1 MSEIVEEELA
11 LAPHNTPRPSST
23 MEVRPG
29 LIRRTTTS
37 RLREDWQKWIAKPPP
52 LRGGLR
58 RRDSAVLF
66 GPGSGSRLSTE
77 PLLTAHE
84 VEVSG
89 VLESDISDPPPAYTP
104 RRL

>member
-1 MSEIVEEELA
+1 MEAELA
-11 LAPHNTPRPSST
+11 IGPQSTPRPWSDMDVT
-23 MEVRPG
+23 PG

-37 RLREDWQKWIAKPPP
+37 RLREEWQQWVARPPP
-52 LRGGLR
+52 LRSALR

-66 GPGSGSRLSTE
+66 GAGGRSRLSCE

-89 VLESDISDPPPAYTP
+89 VLESAEIPDPPPAYTP
-104 RRL
+104 RRF

>member
-1 MSEIVEEELA
+1 MDV
-11 LAPHNTPRPSST
+11 
-23 MEVRPG
+23 MPG

-37 RLREDWQKWIAKPPP
+37 RLREDWQQWIAKPPP

-66 GPGSGSRLSTE
+66 GTGAGSRLSCE

-89 VLESDISDPPPAYTP
+89 VLESTDVTDPPPAYTP
-104 RRL
+104 RRV